1 VPNSDALSR
10 KLQKV
15 RRIMDRNCRGITEMK
30 KPKDPGPPPTK
41 PTVKKIKNMTELLAC
56 KTYEKQIKK

>member
-1 VPNSDALSR
+1 
-10 KLQKV
+10 
-15 RRIMDRNCRGITEMK
+15 MK